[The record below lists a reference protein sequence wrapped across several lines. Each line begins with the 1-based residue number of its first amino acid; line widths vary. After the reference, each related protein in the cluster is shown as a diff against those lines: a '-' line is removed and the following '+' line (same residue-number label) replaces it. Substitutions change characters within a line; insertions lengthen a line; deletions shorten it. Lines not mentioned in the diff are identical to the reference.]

1 MRKYA
6 PRIVFA
12 ILLGA
17 VGLVVM
23 LDLTPAQQV
32 VGREP
37 VEAAVRFE
45 KPIGGGLMQVEHE
58 GLSESFPATE
68 FARDEDARKGTISVC
83 LVTYESGEAGL
94 HRYC

>member
-6 PRIVFA
+6 RRIVSA

-17 VGLVVM
+17 VGLVFM
-23 LDLTPAQQV
+23 LELTPAQQV
-32 VGREP
+32 VEREP
-37 VEAAVRFE
+37 VEATVHFE
-45 KPIGGGLMQVEHE
+45 KTVGGKMQVEHE
-58 GLSESFPATE
+58 GLTESFPATE